1 MINQLRDDDEV
12 EKLVIPGIIEIIGIS
27 KKYVDSI
34 SISIS
39 SADEEK
45 TLFHWKNDDKVKE
58 YREG

>member
-1 MINQLRDDDEV
+1 MTNQFRDDDEV

-34 SISIS
+34 SISVS
-39 SADEEK
+39 SGNEEK
-45 TLFHWKNDDKVKE
+45 NLFLWKNDDKVKE